1 MAKKTATQEPA
12 EQSANFEEQME
23 LLDELVEK
31 MQDPDTTLAESFE
44 SYKQGMN
51 LVQSL
56 NGMIDRMEKEVIVL
70 SGTDE
75 EADDE
80 E

>member
-1 MAKKTATQEPA
+1 
-12 EQSANFEEQME
+12 
-23 LLDELVEK
+23 

-44 SYKQGMN
+44 SYKKGMN

-70 SGTDE
+70 SG
-75 EADDE
+75 ADDGGE
-80 E
+80 TE

>member
-1 MAKKTATQEPA
+1 MAKKTETQDTQE
-12 EQSANFEEQME
+12 QTVNFEEQME
-23 LLDELVEK
+23 MLDELVEK

-44 SYKQGMN
+44 SYKKGMN

-70 SGTDE
+70 SGTDDSG
-75 EADDE
+75 EAE
-80 E
+80 

>member
-1 MAKKTATQEPA
+1 MAKKTDTQAPA
-12 EQSANFEEQME
+12 EQTANFEEQME
-23 LLDELVEK
+23 MLDELVEK

-70 SGTDE
+70 SG
-75 EADDE
+75 ADDE
-80 E
+80 VDDEE

>member
-1 MAKKTATQEPA
+1 MAKKTEIQDVA
-12 EQSANFEEQME
+12 EQSVNFEEQME
-23 LLDELVEK
+23 MLDQLVEK

-44 SYKQGMN
+44 SYKKGMN

-70 SGTDE
+70 SG
-75 EADDE
+75 ADDGGE
-80 E
+80 TE